1 MSDNTFTFTSILKT
15 LALVENVSFGGD
27 TENVSFSGKNNLV
40 VMMRGKYNPITYR
53 A

>member
-1 MSDNTFTFTSILKT
+1 MSENTFTFTSLLKMLV
-15 LALVENVSFGGD
+15 LAKNVSFGGD